1 MERLLE
7 LYDRKCVKK
16 KVLNW
21 RKKLE
26 NAVEHDKYITITGA
40 TK

>member
-1 MERLLE
+1 MKF
-7 LYDRKCVKK
+7 YDKKRVKK

-26 NAVEHDKYITITGA
+26 NVVVYDKDITVKGL